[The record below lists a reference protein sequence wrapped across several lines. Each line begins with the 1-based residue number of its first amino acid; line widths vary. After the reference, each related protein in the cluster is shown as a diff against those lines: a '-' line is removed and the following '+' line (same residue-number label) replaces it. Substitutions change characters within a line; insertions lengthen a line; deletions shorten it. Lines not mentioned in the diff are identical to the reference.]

1 MKAQPV
7 PPTNGPLR
15 LITISATY
23 GAGGPVIAPLLA
35 RRLGLPFADRFLR
48 PDAAPARGSEERVTD
63 EELDEEPRRPML
75 EGFALLG
82 PAWNIPVPRDVE
94 DLPERLRAANEAT
107 LRDLIRQGGA
117 VVLGRAAAV
126 ALGRHPAA
134 FHVRL
139 DGPPDRRARRG
150 AAWEGV
156 DLDTARSRLDAAD
169 GIRSQY
175 VHRLYGRDAADPSLY
190 HLVLDSTVLDVDTVL
205 EVVITAAEAAW
216 SQDDSRLHA
225 DVEALRARLARLSTA

>member
-1 MKAQPV
+1 VKAQLV
-7 PPTNGPLR
+7 PPTNTPPR
-15 LITISATY
+15 LLTISATY

-48 PDAAPARGSEERVTD
+48 PDTAPARASEERVTD
-63 EELDEEPRRPML
+63 EELDQEPRRPIL

-94 DLPERLRAANEAT
+94 DLPERLRAANDAS
-107 LRDLIRQGGA
+107 LQDLIRRGGA

-139 DGPPDRRARRG
+139 DGPPDRRAQRG

-169 GIRSQY
+169 SARSQY
-175 VHRLYGRDAADPSLY
+175 VHRLYGRHPTDPSLY

-205 EVVITAAEAAW
+205 DVVITAAEEAW
-216 SQDDSRLHA
+216 NHDDSRLHA
-225 DVEALRARLARLSTA
+225 DVEALRARLADLSTA

>member
-1 MKAQPV
+1 VKAQPV
-7 PPTNGPLR
+7 PTTKSPPR
-15 LITISATY
+15 LVTISATY

-35 RRLGLPFADRFLR
+35 RRLGLPFADRLLR
-48 PDAAPARGSEERVTD
+48 PDAAESRGSEERVTD
-63 EELDEEPRRPML
+63 EELDEEPRRPIL

-107 LRDLIRQGGA
+107 LRDLIHQGGA

-126 ALGRHPAA
+126 ALGRQRPA

-169 GIRSQY
+169 GTRSHY
-175 VHRLYGRDAADPSLY
+175 VHRLYGRDPADPSLY
-190 HLVLDSTVLDVDTVL
+190 HLVLDSTVLAVDTVL
-205 EVVITAAEAAW
+205 EVIVTAAEDAW
-216 SQDDSRLHA
+216 SHDDSRLHA
-225 DVEALRARLARLSTA
+225 DIEAMRARLAGLSTT

>member
-169 GIRSQY
+169 
-175 VHRLYGRDAADPSLY
+175 PSLY